1 MKPFTAPT
9 WNAHATFATSFL
21 GILRDFGD
29 PAAQKNVG
37 PGFTGGKK
45 VKQKEK
51 CTQIGQK
58 ANAKA
63 NVTE

>member
-1 MKPFTAPT
+1 
-9 WNAHATFATSFL
+9 
-21 GILRDFGD
+21 LRDFGD

-37 PGFTGGKK
+37 PGFMGGKK
-45 VKQKEK
+45 VKKK
-51 CTQIGQK
+51 NGTQIGQK